1 MPDFDSDKAH
11 QSFSTYCFNSVLEL
25 IDKPEWTIEIR
36 HRDIHPHGPVD
47 FGISIAH

>member
-1 MPDFDSDKAH
+1 MSDFDSDKAH
-11 QSFSTYCFNSVLEL
+11 QFLSAHCFNSALEL

>member
-11 QSFSTYCFNSVLEL
+11 QFLSAHCFNSALEL
-25 IDKPEWTIEIR
+25 IDKSEWTIEIR